1 MHTKH
6 RKSQLSLV
14 NSLRKYTFK
23 TSVCIQYHSVHTLS
37 AYKKMKLSHILASL
51 NVFSFS
57 KTLFFFL
64 PQQKIHFWPF
74 VLENCSSTLLTAQSL
89 HRWLMYM
96 QLIKKKSTYQI
107 YCICAKQLHNS
118 STYSKFIVF
127 RALQIHCPGTGHM
140 ASPTKTWLLRYQLP
154 NVDACHAAGTS
165 ILLESVRDKAHS
177 IFNTVKWQTIDPF
190 SFPLPVREDFPKG
203 GKHSYAHEE
212 HFHSDLKPARSKE
225 HSRSIIWGNRN

>member
-96 QLIKKKSTYQI
+96 QLIKKNSTYQI

-140 ASPTKTWLLRYQLP
+140 ASPTKT
-154 NVDACHAAGTS
+154 
-165 ILLESVRDKAHS
+165 
-177 IFNTVKWQTIDPF
+177 
-190 SFPLPVREDFPKG
+190 
-203 GKHSYAHEE
+203 
-212 HFHSDLKPARSKE
+212 
-225 HSRSIIWGNRN
+225 